1 MNFVNLLIPRQ
12 MGILL
17 DSLSGANDE
26 NAWVQ
31 VLLFGGLKL
40 VASEAGL
47 SLLRQWLWIPV
58 EYYSYDAIST
68 AAYSH
73 VLNLSSDFHDSK
85 SSSDIMMAINSG
97 QSISNMLDSICFRA
111 IPMVID
117 MVVAFIYLSVT
128 FGPYEGFITIATSV
142 IFMYI
147 ATSMIS
153 RLRLARKGEVSA
165 WFEEHYVRQAGIQGW
180 TTVACFN
187 QTEYEERR
195 YSKAVRNR
203 VTKSQTVQLGYILSY
218 AFQFLVLLSGLL
230 AGAHL
235 AVYQVLGGRATPG
248 QFMMLLTYWAQ
259 LVAPLNFFA
268 GLGRS
273 VSRDLIGAEQLLD
286 IMQTKPSIIDKEGA
300 PPLKFS
306 GGHVSFDNVCFSYD
320 KKKEILK
327 NVSFTATPG
336 MTMAFVGAT
345 GAGKSTILKL
355 LDRFYDA
362 TNGAIHIDGQ
372 DIRDVSLSR
381 SVSPYASPY

>member
-1 MNFVNLLIPRQ
+1 M
-12 MGILL
+12 
-17 DSLSGANDE
+17 DSLSGANNE
-26 NAWVQ
+26 NPWTQ
-31 VLLFGGLKL
+31 VLIFGALKL

-58 EYYSYDAIST
+58 DYYSYDAIST

-85 SSSDIMMAINSG
+85 SSSDIMTAINSG

-111 IPMVID
+111 IPMLID
-117 MVVAFIYLSVT
+117 MVVAFTYLSIT

-153 RLRLARKGEVSA
+153 RLKAARKGEVTA
-165 WFEEHYVRQAGIQGW
+165 WYEEHYVRQSGIQGW

-187 QTEYEERR
+187 QTQHEEKR
-195 YSKAVRNR
+195 YSTAVKNR
-203 VTKSQTVQLGYILSY
+203 VTKSQTVQIGYVLSY

-230 AGAHL
+230 AGAFL
-235 AVYQVLGGRATPG
+235 AVYQVSKGRATPG
-248 QFMMLLTYWAQ
+248 QFIMLLTYWAQ
-259 LVAPLNFFA
+259 LVSPLSFFA
-268 GLGRS
+268 GLGKS
-273 VSRDLIGAEQLLD
+273 ISRDLIGAEQLLD
-286 IMQTKPSIIDKEGA
+286 IMQTKPTITDKEGA
-300 PPLKFS
+300 APLEFQ
-306 GGHVSFDNVCFSYD
+306 GGHVQFDNVCFSYN

-355 LDRFYDA
+355 LDRFYD
-362 TNGAIHIDGQ
+362 TTKGAIYIDGQ

-381 SVSPYASPY
+381 FVFALRPLVTECG